1 MLTYPQIDPV
11 LLNLGVVQIH
21 WYGMM
26 YLIGFLAGW
35 WLGIQRVNRPNPL
48 MNKEQV
54 GDLLFFIALGVVL
67 GGRLGYVLFYDFATY
82 IHNPIAI
89 FQVWKGGM
97 SFHGGLIGVIISIFF
112 FARSTKHR
120 FFKIAD
126 FIAPLVPPG
135 IAAGRIGNFI
145 NGELWGKP
153 TEMPWGMVFPHVDNM
168 PRHPSQLYESALE
181 GFALFI
187 ILWLFS
193 SRPRPMMATSGL
205 FLILYASFRFFL
217 EFFREP
223 DAHLGYLAFE
233 WLTMGQLLTIPMVL
247 LGILL
252 ITLAYRNQHTVT

>member
-11 LLNLGVVQIH
+11 LLSLGPLQIH

-35 WLGIQRVNRPNPL
+35 WLGIQRVNCPNPL
-48 MNKEQV
+48 LNKEQV

-67 GGRLGYVLFYDFATY
+67 GGRFGYVIFYDFPTY
-82 IHNPIAI
+82 LNNPIAI

-112 FARSTKHR
+112 FARSTGQR
-120 FFKIAD
+120 FFQIAD

-153 TEMPWGMVFPHVDNM
+153 TELPWGMVFPHVDNL

-193 SRPRPMMATSGL
+193 SRPRPTMAVSGL

-233 WLTMGQLLTIPMVL
+233 WLTMGQLLTLPMIL

-252 ITLAYRNQHTVT
+252 ITLAYRNQSTAP